1 VLKACL
7 AWRGLKALQELMD
20 HQGLKDLW
28 DQMDRLEIEEHL
40 ACLDPLDRLAHEEPR
55 EHKESVEMLDHQEK
69 RDLPAN
75 LDFKAR
81 PVPWAREAKEER
93 RDPPVKWDPLALEA
107 DLVTRDPLAVL
118 V

>member
-7 AWRGLKALQELMD
+7 AWRDPKDLQEPMD
-20 HQGLKDLW
+20 HPGLKDPW
-28 DQMDRLEIEEHL
+28 DQTDLPEIEEHL
-40 ACLDPLDRLAHEEPR
+40 ACLDPPDRSAHEEPR
-55 EHKESVEMLDHQEK
+55 EHKENVEMLDHQEK

-75 LDFKAR
+75 LDYKVR
-81 PVPWAREAKEER
+81 PVQWAREAKEER

>member
-7 AWRGLKALQELMD
+7 AWRGQKDLLEPMD
-20 HQGLKDLW
+20 HPGLKDLW
-28 DQMDRLEIEEHL
+28 DQTDLLEIEEHL
-40 ACLDPLDRLAHEEPR
+40 ACPDPPDLSAPEEPR
-55 EHKESVEMLDHQEK
+55 EHKENVEMLDHQEK

-75 LDFKAR
+75 LDFKAHL
-81 PVPWAREAKEER
+81 VQWAREAKEER
-93 RDPPVKWDPLALEA
+93 RDPPVKWDPLVLEA